1 MLGKLK
7 HFDFDSPLPTSSWR
21 KLAIAT
27 WRHRGQNPQAAV
39 ARVIDVTYVLEY
51 LEKRRMQGD
60 NAALMHVMAAA
71 IGRVIRTFPEG
82 RSVLRF
88 GKIYPRKDVSL
99 LVQVAVSKAKLSGVV
114 LRDPDRKSP
123 TELAKELGDFVPRL
137 RAGKKAEYEK
147 SLLYRAVGVVPSFFI
162 GLVIDVLGTFIYTLN
177 IHPRFFGLPSD
188 PYGCMR
194 LNNLGALGMDDVIGP
209 YVPWMHS
216 PGTWLMLRVQDRLV
230 LGPNGEFETRK
241 FLKLWLVFDHR
252 IADGFLFP
260 RVFGAIERLLKKPE
274 LLWSD
279 SLTQTDQLHSH
290 SGPGTKSEQR

>member
-7 HFDFDSPLPTSSWR
+7 HFDFDHPLPASSWR

-114 LRDPDRKSP
+114 LTGPDRKSP
-123 TELAKELGDFVPRL
+123 TEIAKELGDLVPRL

-162 GLVIDVLGTFIYTLN
+162 GLVIDVLGTLFYTLN
-177 IHPRFFGLPSD
+177 IHPRFFGLPPD

-194 LNNLGALGMDDVIGP
+194 LNNLGALGIDDVIGP

-216 PGTWLMLRVQDRLV
+216 PGTWLMPRVQDRLV
-230 LGPNGEFETRK
+230 LGPNGEYETRK

-279 SLTQTDQLHSH
+279 SLTQTDQLHPH
-290 SGPGTKSEQR
+290 SRPGTKREQR

>member
-7 HFDFDSPLPTSSWR
+7 HFDFDRPLPAGSWR
-21 KLAIAT
+21 KLAIGT
-27 WRHRGQNPQAAV
+27 WRHRGQNPQAAG
-39 ARVIDVTYVLEY
+39 AREIDVTSVLEY
-51 LEKRRMQGD
+51 LEKRRMQGE

-71 IGRVIRTFPEG
+71 IGRVIRTFPEA

-114 LRDPDRKSP
+114 VTCPDRKSP
-123 TELAKELGDFVPRL
+123 TEIAKELGVFIPRL
-137 RAGKKAEYEK
+137 KSGKKAEYEK
-147 SLLYRAVGVVPSFFI
+147 SLLYRGVGVMPSSFI
-162 GLVIDVLGTFIYTLN
+162 GLVMDVLGTLFYTLN
-177 IHPRFFGLPSD
+177 IHPRFFGLPAD

-209 YVPWMHS
+209 HVPWMHS
-216 PGTWLMLRVQDRLV
+216 PGTWLMSRVQDRLV
-230 LGPNGEFETRK
+230 LGSDGKYKTRK
-241 FLKLWLVFDHR
+241 FLKLWIVFDHR

-260 RVFGAIERLLKKPE
+260 RVFGLIERLLKRPE
-274 LLWSD
+274 LLWGE
-279 SLTQTDQLHSH
+279 SLTQTDAPHPH